1 MASDMQQ
8 QARSVQSARTIQ
20 SVQLPIHDPATR
32 LFLLTRLIQ
41 TFDAGDQAVLDDLL
55 RSGFTPELIDKLRSL
70 SLVDALRF
78 VAEHCGLSVGVH
90 ADAVAQR
97 MAQLD
102 RVRADRQLYEYFIH
116 AGASP
121 STISRLFRVAT
132 GDVRR
137 LRRLVAP
144 HVACG
149 GRPRVLAEALRE
161 QIAAAWTQITASEPS
176 ERQALWLLHQRFPQE
191 SMAALEAVIRPATP
205 EIGLIGLQRQPA
217 CPPQAASIRL

>member
-1 MASDMQQ
+1 MQPNMHPAQ
-8 QARSVQSARTIQ
+8 HART
-20 SVQLPIHDPATR
+20 VHLPIHDPATR

-41 TFDAGDQAVLDDLL
+41 TFDTGDQAVLDELL
-55 RSGFTPELIDKLRSL
+55 RCGFTPELIDKLRGL

-97 MAQLD
+97 MRQLD
-102 RVRADRQLYEYFIH
+102 RLRADRQLYEYFIH

-121 STISRLFRVAT
+121 ATISRLFHVPS

-149 GRPRVLAEALRE
+149 GRPRVPAEPLRE
-161 QIAAAWTQITASEPS
+161 EIASTWARITADESS
-176 ERQALWLLHQRFPQE
+176 ERQALWMLHQRFPQE
-191 SMAALEAVIRPATP
+191 SMATLETVIRPTAPGTA
-205 EIGLIGLQRQPA
+205 LWQQPA
-217 CPPQAASIRL
+217 CTEQAAAVRL